1 KKKKKKQK
9 NWGRFRSRLYL
20 LALIA
25 GIFFYFYDYQNWF
38 ALKGYKIV
46 ADSSKIEQRIWEIFP
61 RRCISFWPY
70 LLSDAKGLKEFLES
84 DMPVQVE
91 THMESWG
98 RFVTRAQWLH
108 VWIKVNWRGNIWS
121 ISRDGRM
128 WLYDQGVKNDDEVI
142 GPIWR
147 IFENNENENKV
158 PFSGVF
164 KTPLPVATIEN
175 FLREFQ
181 TFNWFERAS
190 EITLESRAGMNL
202 FILKITNGKQKIE
215 IQVQPDKYPDQDVG
229 QTLED
234 IFEKLLKENGNH
246 IIDATYEGKI
256 LLRAL

>member
-1 KKKKKKQK
+1 
-9 NWGRFRSRLYL
+9 
-20 LALIA
+20 
-25 GIFFYFYDYQNWF
+25 
-38 ALKGYKIV
+38 
-46 ADSSKIEQRIWEIFP
+46 
-61 RRCISFWPY
+61 
-70 LLSDAKGLKEFLES
+70 
-84 DMPVQVE
+84 MPVQVE